1 MGFFQTFW
9 SWLNAVLAG
18 YIGTNTARVAA
29 VLEPPIVAAATVYV
43 LVWGYLMMA
52 GRIED
57 PLLAGLKRIL
67 TVALVLGV
75 AIHLWLYNAVIVN
88 SFYQAPAEFA
98 AAVLGATDPVKSI
111 DAIWERGG
119 TVAEVLWTVGSSQSI
134 VGAAGYYIVGA
145 VIWILIGMLCIYT
158 MFLIA
163 MASIASA
170 VLLAL
175 GPFFVA
181 MLLFEGTRSW
191 FWAWIGQLANYALVT
206 VLTVL
211 VAALLLQLV
220 QSYCTQTA
228 ALGPN
233 LKLVDSLNMLLM
245 AMLVFLFMRQVLPI
259 AAALAG
265 GASLTTFNA
274 TSRLGAY
281 GLRSLTSSEGAKVA
295 RARAAH
301 FVSELAL
308 SIPKGAQ
315 SLIRERLGHTV
326 PRHEG
331 GVPST
336 IQEEPTSHA

>member
-9 SWLNAVLAG
+9 SWLNAVLSG
-18 YIGTNTARVAA
+18 YIGTNTARVAGI
-29 VLEPPIVAAATVYV
+29 LEPAIVTAATVYV
-43 LVWGYLMMA
+43 LAWGYLMMA
-52 GRIED
+52 GRLED

-75 AIHLWLYNAVIVN
+75 AIHLWLYNTVIVN
-88 SFYQAPAEFA
+88 SFYQAPTEFA
-98 AAVLGATDPVKSI
+98 AAILGATDPVKSI
-111 DAIWERGG
+111 DAIWDRGG
-119 TVAEVLWTVGSSQSI
+119 TVAEVLWTDGSSQSM

-145 VIWILIGMLCIYT
+145 VIWVLIGVLCIYT

-175 GPFFVA
+175 GPLFVA
-181 MLLFEGTRSW
+181 MLLFDGTRSW

-281 GLRSLTSSEGAKVA
+281 GLRSLSSSQVA
-295 RARAAH
+295 RATRARAAT
-301 FVSELAL
+301 FATEAAL
-308 SIPKGAQ
+308 SIPRGA
-315 SLIRERLGHTV
+315 LALLRERLGHTV
-326 PRHEG
+326 PRREG
-331 GVPST
+331 GADT
-336 IQEEPTSHA
+336 TT